1 MYISDFAFIPH
12 GDMCADDKEIVS
24 QHHKKI
30 RENKYTEATKFL
42 DDNNYQDGFRAS
54 LFNKIE
60 DKFNKFQF
68 FILNKYV
75 AKPDEFYSP
84 TPPTAEQMKDKKF
97 WIQPY
102 N

>member
-1 MYISDFAFIPH
+1 MDSGFI
-12 GDMCADDKEIVS
+12 
-24 QHHKKI
+24 
-30 RENKYTEATKFL
+30 
-42 DDNNYQDGFRAS
+42 
-54 LFNKIE
+54 FNKIE